1 MFEKEFGKLKPILP
15 LRESG
20 NIKCANSARINW
32 EEICPN
38 IGEVYVAGNPP
49 YLGSRNQ
56 ENDQKKDME
65 DVFKKEYSSLD
76 YISVWFIKGAEYI
89 NNNEKSKIAF
99 VSTNSICQGEQVALL
114 WPRVFDFGVEI
125 SFAYQSFKWENNAK
139 NNAGVSVI
147 IVGLSKSG
155 TTKNKKI
162 FINDKVVRA
171 TNINGY
177 LADFNNVFVESRSKP
192 LSDFPEMNF
201 GSMPNDGGY
210 LLLDKNEYTDLLRI
224 SPEAK
229 KFIKKTLGGQEFIN
243 GTTRYCIWV
252 EESDLDE
259 AKKIPTLLDRFNKV
273 YNFRIKS
280 SRSVT
285 KNLAEYNYRFGEV
298 RYKKENSIIIPAT
311 SSENRSYIPM
321 GFLDED
327 IVVTNS
333 ANSIYTNQI
342 YIFGILSSAMHMVW
356 VRAVGGKLEDRL
368 RYSKNVIYNTFP
380 FPKITEQQKEV
391 ITKQVYNI
399 LDEREKYPGKTLA
412 ELYDTKKMPYNLKQ
426 AHEFLDEVIDRIY
439 RVKPFENDE
448 ERLAHLFKLYEEMV
462 EKEKQESKK

>member
-1 MFEKEFGKLKPILP
+1 
-15 LRESG
+15 
-20 NIKCANSARINW
+20 
-32 EEICPN
+32 
-38 IGEVYVAGNPP
+38 
-49 YLGSRNQ
+49 
-56 ENDQKKDME
+56 
-65 DVFKKEYSSLD
+65 
-76 YISVWFIKGAEYI
+76 
-89 NNNEKSKIAF
+89 
-99 VSTNSICQGEQVALL
+99 
-114 WPRVFDFGVEI
+114 
-125 SFAYQSFKWENNAK
+125 
-139 NNAGVSVI
+139 
-147 IVGLSKSG
+147 
-155 TTKNKKI
+155 
-162 FINDKVVRA
+162 
-171 TNINGY
+171 
-177 LADFNNVFVESRSKP
+177 
-192 LSDFPEMNF
+192 
-201 GSMPNDGGY
+201 
-210 LLLDKNEYTDLLRI
+210 
-224 SPEAK
+224 
-229 KFIKKTLGGQEFIN
+229 
-243 GTTRYCIWV
+243 
-252 EESDLDE
+252 
-259 AKKIPTLLDRFNKV
+259 LDRFNKV

>member
-1 MFEKEFGKLKPILP
+1 
-15 LRESG
+15 
-20 NIKCANSARINW
+20 
-32 EEICPN
+32 
-38 IGEVYVAGNPP
+38 
-49 YLGSRNQ
+49 
-56 ENDQKKDME
+56 
-65 DVFKKEYSSLD
+65 
-76 YISVWFIKGAEYI
+76 
-89 NNNEKSKIAF
+89 
-99 VSTNSICQGEQVALL
+99 VALL

-356 VRAVGGKLEDRL
+356 V
-368 RYSKNVIYNTFP
+368 F
-380 FPKITEQQKEV
+380 
-391 ITKQVYNI
+391 
-399 LDEREKYPGKTLA
+399 
-412 ELYDTKKMPYNLKQ
+412 
-426 AHEFLDEVIDRIY
+426 
-439 RVKPFENDE
+439 
-448 ERLAHLFKLYEEMV
+448 
-462 EKEKQESKK
+462 